1 MRARLCKV
9 AVTWCISRGSSNWC
23 RTSRNVAIAP
33 ATRSRDTI
41 ADSND
46 YCLVYS
52 PGQSAG
58 DRKTRG
64 AGPGLVSGRLRRIE
78 AAPGGRESGGDECL
92 TGEIAAGTAR
102 RSVVDEL
109 RRAGIK
115 PTPQRV
121 AIYEMLKGT
130 ATHPNVEAVYESL
143 RHAFPA
149 MSLNTVY
156 SSLQALVAA
165 GLVRKLATR
174 ENIFRYDANASP
186 HAHFVCTRC
195 GRVEDV
201 PATIDEAL
209 AEIEPGL
216 EARIPRR
223 ITDYE
228 HYFYGC
234 CGDCEAKLE
243 RPDAAV
249 HGREEI
255 QGI

>member
-1 MRARLCKV
+1 M
-9 AVTWCISRGSSNWC
+9 TGM
-23 RTSRNVAIAP
+23 
-33 ATRSRDTI
+33 TR
-41 ADSND
+41 
-46 YCLVYS
+46 
-52 PGQSAG
+52 QS
-58 DRKTRG
+58 
-64 AGPGLVSGRLRRIE
+64 I
-78 AAPGGRESGGDECL
+78 
-92 TGEIAAGTAR
+92 
-102 RSVVDEL
+102 VDEL

-130 ATHPNVEAVYESL
+130 TSHPSVEAVYEAL

-156 SSLQALVAA
+156 CTLQALVAT
-165 GLVRKLATR
+165 GLVRKLAMR

-201 PATIDEAL
+201 PAKVDEDL

-228 HYFYGC
+228 HYFYGYC
-234 CGDCEAKLE
+234 EDCEAKLVRSPTTDHCYRE
-243 RPDAAV
+243 NPKKGETQD
-249 HGREEI
+249 GRAD
-255 QGI
+255 